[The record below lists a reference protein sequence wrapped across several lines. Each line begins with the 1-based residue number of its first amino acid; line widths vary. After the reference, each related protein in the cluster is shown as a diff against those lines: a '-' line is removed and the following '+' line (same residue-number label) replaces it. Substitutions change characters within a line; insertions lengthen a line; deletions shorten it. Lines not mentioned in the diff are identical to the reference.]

1 MGIGMPVSNFLLSGE
16 TERSVQRIIFDSG
29 PVAKGILLILLFL
42 SVLSWAVILQ
52 KAWRF
57 NRLGAASKRFWR
69 CYNGV
74 NFIQSLHQC
83 ASAAHR
89 STPLQKLLFVGIE
102 KGYGIRNPTVDDWQ
116 RIEERGALPRS
127 EAERLERAIDRTGLF
142 ELEKLERRLT
152 VLATTAN
159 VSPFFGLF
167 GTVWGVM
174 GSFLAMGSKGSAS
187 LAVVGPGIA
196 EALITTLA
204 GLAAAIPAVIAY
216 NHFLGRL
223 RFVSTDLERF
233 RSSLTD
239 RLTGESKIDET

>member
-1 MGIGMPVSNFLLSGE
+1 MPVSNFLLSGE
-16 TERSVQRIIFDSG
+16 TERSIQGLVLGAG

-42 SVLSWAVILQ
+42 SVLSWAVMLQ

-57 NRLGAASKRFWR
+57 RRLSVASKRFWQAYR
-69 CYNGV
+69 GK
-74 NFIQSLHQC
+74 NFIQSLHHC
-83 ASAAHR
+83 ASASHR
-89 STPLQKLLFVGIE
+89 STPLQKLLFMGIE
-102 KGYGIRNPTVDDWQ
+102 KGYGIRNPQVADWE
-116 RIEERGALPRS
+116 RIEKEGKIPGEDAD
-127 EAERLERAIDRTGLF
+127 RLERAIDRTGLF
-142 ELEKLERRLT
+142 ELERLERRLT

-159 VSPFFGLF
+159 VSPFLGLF

-204 GLAAAIPAVIAY
+204 GLAAAIPAVIGY
-216 NHFLGRL
+216 NHFLGQLRL
-223 RFVSTDLERF
+223 VSTDLERF

-239 RLTGESKIDET
+239 RLTKGPSHDAP